1 MNEQEWMIYGA
12 YGYTGKLIAKEA
24 VLQGLQPILAGR
36 NGKKLK
42 AMADRL
48 NLDFRCFDLK
58 APESIHLH
66 LHQIRVLLNCA
77 GPFTATS
84 VPLAKACI
92 KTGCN
97 YLDIT
102 GEIEVFEY
110 LYNLG
115 DVAVKRGMVLCP
127 GAGFD
132 VIATD
137 CVAAALKAALPDAE
151 NLALAFHSESRLSP
165 GTIKTIIEAFKNKGM
180 IRKKGVIKTVPLAF
194 KVRNIDFGAGPKTTV
209 TIPWG
214 DVSTAF
220 YTTGIP
226 NIEVYVAFP
235 EKWIAIFKILRI
247 FRPIIGLEPVQKFL
261 KKIVEIQVSGPS
273 AQDRETTPV
282 YLWGEVRDSKG
293 SCFQAQLT
301 TANGYDVTKMGSLGI
316 VEKLLN
322 KSPEPGFYTPSQLMG
337 AHYISRLP
345 GCGPIKIFTQKKH

>member
-1 MNEQEWMIYGA
+1 MIYGA

-24 VLQGLQPILAGR
+24 VLRGLRPILAGR
-36 NGKKLK
+36 NGKKVK
-42 AMADRL
+42 ALADRL

-58 APESIHLH
+58 APENIHLH
-66 LHQIRVLLNCA
+66 LHQINALLNCA

-110 LYNLG
+110 LYNL
-115 DVAVKRGMVLCP
+115 DDKAVKTGMVLCP

-137 CVAAALKAALPDAE
+137 CMAAALKAALPGAE
-151 NLALAFHSESRLSP
+151 YLSLAFHSESPLSP
-165 GTIKTIIEAFKNKGM
+165 GTLKTIIEGIKNKGM
-180 IRKKGVIKTVPLAF
+180 IRKKGVIKSVPFAF
-194 KVRNIDFGAGPKTTV
+194 KVRNIDFGDGPRAAV

-214 DVSTAF
+214 DVSTAY

-226 NIEVYVAFP
+226 HIEVYGTFP
-235 EKWIAIFKILRI
+235 EKWIAILKILRI
-247 FRPIIGLEPVQKFL
+247 FRPIIGLELVQKFL
-261 KKIVEIQVSGPS
+261 KKTVEMQVSGPT
-273 AQDRETTPV
+273 AEHRETAPV

-293 SCFQAQLT
+293 SCFQAHLT
-301 TANGYDVTKMGSLGI
+301 TGNGYDVTKMGSLGI
-316 VEKLLN
+316 VEKVLN
-322 KSPEPGFYTPSQLMG
+322 QSTEPGFYTPSQLMG
-337 AHYISRLP
+337 AHYISRLS
-345 GCGPIKIFTQKKH
+345 GCGPIKIFTPKMH